1 MKRSAL
7 TAYLRVF
14 LPGND
19 QATVYYADISNG
31 LQFVGTCD
39 ANDVVQLAQE
49 FAQALDFDGY
59 EVSFSGPPSA
69 LEKVQQVLRKG
80 QRPVN

>member
-7 TAYLRVF
+7 TAHLRVL

-19 QATVYYADISNG
+19 QATVYYADISDG
-31 LQFVGTCD
+31 LEFVSACD
-39 ANDVVQLAQE
+39 VNDVLLLAQE
-49 FAQALDFDGY
+49 FAQVLDFDGY
-59 EVSFSGPPSA
+59 EVSFSGHPSA
-69 LEKVQQVLRKG
+69 LEKVQQALRQR